1 MSVSIGSLP
10 VVRLDYTNRGA
21 GLHIGFKQL
30 EAMLDTGVGR
40 EGHLLVNVAVRE
52 AVIPVVL
59 ARSDLYV
66 MGFRCAG
73 NWFRFDDSGWPFSEA
88 VSELGYDGQYG
99 SLGGLTGNLTAGAIE
114 GVARLA
120 NIGNRPQW
128 RGTLRTLLVIVAECA
143 RLIPVRMQITGLL
156 NGMVPTVPL
165 APLAR
170 YIKNWDKAS
179 KGMDMS
185 QEVSPNFR
193 TGFKDPAIIK
203 R

>member
-1 MSVSIGSLP
+1 
-10 VVRLDYTNRGA
+10 
-21 GLHIGFKQL
+21 
-30 EAMLDTGVGR
+30 
-40 EGHLLVNVAVRE
+40 
-52 AVIPVVL
+52 
-59 ARSDLYV
+59 
-66 MGFRCAG
+66 
-73 NWFRFDDSGWPFSEA
+73 
-88 VSELGYDGQYG
+88 
-99 SLGGLTGNLTAGAIE
+99 
-114 GVARLA
+114 
-120 NIGNRPQW
+120 
-128 RGTLRTLLVIVAECA
+128 
-143 RLIPVRMQITGLL
+143 MQITGLL